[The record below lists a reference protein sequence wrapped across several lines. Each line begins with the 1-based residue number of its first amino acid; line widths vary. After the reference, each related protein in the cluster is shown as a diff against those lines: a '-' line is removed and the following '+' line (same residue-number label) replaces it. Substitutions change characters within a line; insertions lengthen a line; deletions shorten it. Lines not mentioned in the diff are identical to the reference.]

1 MCSCG
6 SGITPLYSMGIAW
19 AKDRQDRQ
27 DRQDRENHQT
37 LHYLSSYRTRED
49 AILRVPISER
59 IKEQLYISDENTRL
73 SPTTLIDYLTSIIE
87 HLDETNRPEDI
98 AVFMCGTPV
107 YTQMVKDSCAIVS
120 AGIKYYE
127 W

>member
-6 SGITPLYSMGIAW
+6 SGITPFYSMGIAW
-19 AKDRQDRQ
+19 VQDRQ
-27 DRQDRENHQT
+27 DREHIENHQT
-37 LHYLSSYRTRED
+37 LHYLSSYRTREE

-87 HLDETNRPEDI
+87 HPDETNTPEDI
-98 AVFMCGTPV
+98 AVFMCGTMA

>member
-1 MCSCG
+1 
-6 SGITPLYSMGIAW
+6 MGIAW
-19 AKDRQDRQ
+19 AK

-98 AVFMCGTPV
+98 AVFMCGTPA